1 MSFPISFDPLT
12 YHYASRRNVVYGRNG
27 MVCTGNPLAAQAGL
41 DVLRKGGNAIDAAV
55 AAASSLTVVEPTANG
70 IGSDAFAIVYTGG
83 KLYGL
88 NSSGPSPRSISLEE
102 VRGRG
107 FEKMPEDGVIPVN
120 VPGAPGAWAALS
132 ERFGRMPLKES
143 MATAIGYAEDG
154 YPIQPGVGEGWK
166 ASFERCRKAAEKFP
180 EVNSWFET
188 FAPDGRPLKVGELL
202 RLPGHART
210 LRAIAETNAEEF
222 YRGGLADEIDRFMKQ
237 YGGFLSKED
246 LAAFYP
252 EWVQPLTTDYH
263 GFTVCEIPPN
273 GHGITV
279 LMALNILKGLPETSD
294 LFTQTHRQ
302 IEAMKLAFT
311 DAQRYVADPGYMTVS
326 PDQLLSEEYA
336 AARRALIGTEAITPE
351 YWEPVK
357 GGTVYLCTADR
368 EGNMVS
374 YIQSNYMGFG
384 SGVVIPGTGISLN
397 NRGANFYLDS
407 SMANCLGPAKK
418 SYHTIIPGFLMKDGR
433 PVGPFGIMGGFMQPQ
448 AHLQVLMS
456 AIDHHLNPQDAL
468 DKPRWMWTGGK
479 TIEVEQSFDAAILG
493 QLARAGHNIVVRRS
507 SVPFGRGEI
516 IWRSEDGILCG
527 GCEMRTDGQV
537 AAW

>member
-55 AAASSLTVVEPTANG
+55 AAASTLTVVEPTANG

-132 ERFGRMPLKES
+132 ERFGRMPLTDS

-273 GHGITV
+273 GYGITV

-326 PDQLLSEEYA
+326 SDQLLSEEYA

-448 AHLQVLMS
+448 AHLQVLLS

>member
-55 AAASSLTVVEPTANG
+55 AAASTLTVTEPTANG
-70 IGSDAFAIVYTGG
+70 IGSDAFAILYTGG

-102 VRGRG
+102 VRSRG

-120 VPGAPGAWAALS
+120 VPGAPGAWAALAQ
-132 ERFGRMPLKES
+132 RFGRMPLTES
-143 MATAIGYAEDG
+143 MAAAIGYAEDG

-166 ASFERCRKAAEKFP
+166 ASFERCRRAAEKFP

-222 YRGGLADEIDRFMKQ
+222 YRGTLADEIDRFMKQ

-252 EWVQPLTTDYH
+252 DWVQPLTTDYH

-273 GHGITV
+273 GNGITV
-279 LMALNILKGLPETSD
+279 LMALNILKGLPESGD

-311 DAQRYVADPGYMTVS
+311 DAQRYVADPGYMTVTS
-326 PDQLLSEEYA
+326 DQLLSEEYA
-336 AARRALIGTEAITPE
+336 AARRALIGEEALTPQ

-397 NRGANFYLDS
+397 NRGANFYLDP
-407 SMANCLGPAKK
+407 SMPNCLGPGKK

-448 AHLQVLMS
+448 AHLQVLLS
-456 AIDHHLNPQDAL
+456 TIDHHLNPQDAL

-479 TIEVEQSFDAAILG
+479 TIEVEQSFDPAILG
-493 QLARAGHNIVVRRS
+493 QLARAGHQIVVRRS

-516 IWRSEDGILCG
+516 IWRGEDGVLCG
-527 GCEMRTDGQV
+527 GCEMRTDGQA